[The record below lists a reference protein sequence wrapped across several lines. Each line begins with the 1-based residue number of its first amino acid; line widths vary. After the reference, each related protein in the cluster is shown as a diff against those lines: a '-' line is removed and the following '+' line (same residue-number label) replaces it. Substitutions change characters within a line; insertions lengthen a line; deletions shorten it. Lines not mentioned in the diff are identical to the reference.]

1 MSPTNK
7 KLDKAPLNP
16 DRRKALQKM
25 AVAGAAAT
33 VLGFSGKWSKP
44 VVDSVILPAHAQAT
58 NAVSEGGTTTTTTTT
73 TTANPNQT

>member
-1 MSPTNK
+1 MSSENK
-7 KLDKAPLNP
+7 QQDKAPLNP
-16 DRRKALQKM
+16 ERRKALQKM

-58 NAVSEGGTTTTTTTT
+58 NAAGAGSTTTTTT
-73 TTANPNQT
+73 TTAAPMVG